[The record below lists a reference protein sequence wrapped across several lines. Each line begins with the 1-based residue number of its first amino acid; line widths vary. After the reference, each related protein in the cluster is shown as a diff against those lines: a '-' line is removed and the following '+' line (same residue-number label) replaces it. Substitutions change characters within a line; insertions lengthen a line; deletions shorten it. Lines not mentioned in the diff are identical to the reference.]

1 MAGDSLWA
9 AIRRDSSW
17 QATSSGGLAAF
28 VGFGSS
34 FAVILH
40 GVAAAGASPAEAA
53 SGLLALL
60 VITGLLG
67 IVVSVGLRMPLIVA
81 WTTPGAALLVST
93 PAPQGGFAFT
103 VGAFVVCGLLIMV
116 TGLWPFMSRLVGAIP
131 RSLASAMLG
140 GIVFQLCLAPIL
152 GLREK
157 PVFILLILAVWV
169 VVGRFQRTL
178 AVPAAVVV
186 AVALAAFDLH
196 NAGALSLH
204 LPLTWVTP
212 QFSLSAIVSL
222 GVPLFVV
229 TMAGQNIPGFAVL
242 NINGYR
248 PRHGFLL
255 GATGLASLLV
265 APFGGIPINLAAIT
279 AAMCASS
286 EAHADASRRWWA
298 STIAGLFYI
307 LIGLF
312 SGLITTFIALSSPVL
327 ITAVAGIALF
337 GALASSLAGAAAEP
351 GERDAAMVTF
361 LMAASG
367 LQILGVGGAFWGL
380 LAGGAILL
388 LQRVRSRM
396 R

>member
-1 MAGDSLWA
+1 MAGESLWT

-17 QATSSGGLAAF
+17 QATSSGSLAAF

-40 GVAAAGASPAEAA
+40 GVAASGASPAEAA
-53 SGLLALL
+53 SGLFALL
-60 VITGLLG
+60 IVTGLFSIL
-67 IVVSVGLRMPLIVA
+67 VSIKLRMPIIVA

-93 PAPQGGFAFT
+93 PAPHGGFAYT
-103 VGAFVVCGLLIMV
+103 AGAFVVCGLLIMA

-140 GIVFQLCLAPIL
+140 GIVFELCLAPIL

-157 PVFILLILAVWV
+157 PLFIVLILAVWV
-169 VVGRFQRTL
+169 VVGRFRRTL

-186 AVALAAFDLH
+186 AVGLAALDLH
-196 NAGALSLH
+196 DAAALSLH

-212 QFSLSAIVSL
+212 RFSLAAIISL

-248 PRHGFLL
+248 PRHGLLL

-265 APFGGIPINLAAIT
+265 APFGGIAINLAAIT
-279 AAMCASS
+279 AAMCASP
-286 EAHADASRRWWA
+286 EAHPEPSRRWWA

-351 GERDAAMVTF
+351 SERDAAMVTF

-367 LQILGVGGAFWGL
+367 LQIFGIGGAFWGL
-380 LAGGAILL
+380 LAGGAILV
-388 LQRVRSRM
+388 LQRVRSNM
-396 R
+396 S

>member
-1 MAGDSLWA
+1 MAIESLWT

-17 QATSSGGLAAF
+17 QAASSGSLAAF

-40 GVAAAGASPAEAA
+40 GVAAAGASPVQAA
-53 SGLLALL
+53 SGLFALL
-60 VITGLLG
+60 VVTGLFSIL
-67 IVVSVGLRMPLIVA
+67 VSVKLRMPIIVA

-93 PAPQGGFAFT
+93 PAPHGGFAYT
-103 VGAFVVCGLLIMV
+103 VGAFFVCGLLIMM
-116 TGLWPFMSRLVGAIP
+116 TGFWPVMSRIVGAIP

-140 GIVFQLCLAPIL
+140 GIVFELCLAPIL
-152 GLREK
+152 GLRDK
-157 PVFILLILAVWV
+157 PLFIVLILLVWV
-169 VVGRFQRTL
+169 VVGRIRRTL

-186 AVALAAFDLH
+186 AVGLAALDLH
-196 NAGALSLH
+196 DASAISLH
-204 LPLTWVTP
+204 LPLAWVTP
-212 QFSLSAIVSL
+212 RFSLSVAISVA
-222 GVPLFVV
+222 VPLFVV

-255 GATGLASLLV
+255 GATGLASMLV

-279 AAMCASS
+279 AAMCASP
-286 EAHADASRRWWA
+286 EAHTDADRRWWA
-298 STIAGLFYI
+298 SAVAGFVYMA
-307 LIGLF
+307 IGLF

-337 GALASSLAGAAAEP
+337 GALASSLAGAVAEP
-351 GERDAAMVTF
+351 AERDAAMVTF

-367 LQILGVGGAFWGL
+367 LQIFGIGGAFWGL
-380 LAGGAILL
+380 LAGGAVLT
-388 LQRVRSRM
+388 LQRVRSKM
-396 R
+396 S